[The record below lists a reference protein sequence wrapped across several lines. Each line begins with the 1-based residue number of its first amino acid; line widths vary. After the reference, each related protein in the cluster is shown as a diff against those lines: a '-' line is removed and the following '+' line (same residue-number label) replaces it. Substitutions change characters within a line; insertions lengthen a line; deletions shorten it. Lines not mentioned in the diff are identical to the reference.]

1 MQESPKTSAPE
12 RNIMRIDKH
21 SGGITMHRIHRR
33 SPALLAAALTACTTH
48 ADAQDANGYTWATID
63 HAGNRATN
71 DDELPVTPGRRYGA
85 VDYEFQMATT
95 EVTVGQWFEFV
106 QAYLPIDQANGN
118 GTVNDG
124 LTGSGINIRGIGVVE
139 IREGYSPNRAA
150 DMSWEYAAR
159 YVNWLHNGKVNEEWA
174 FETGVYDTSTF
185 TYNADGSGNH
195 QATRSEGATYWIP
208 SRDEWTK
215 AAYYDPNRYGEGQ
228 EGYWLYPNQ
237 SNTRSINNLLPEDG
251 GEANVTRTDFDNWPL
266 DVAQF
271 DTTSYF
277 GLFDLDGGV
286 GEFTDT
292 VFEGGL
298 NNNTQRYYMSNYWI
312 DPFDPN
318 DPFAVFFD
326 RIDYQSSIEMNQAG
340 NLWGLRLARAVPSP
354 AGSAVL
360 AGGFIFLTRR
370 KRVNHDI
377 CKDTVSTGRP

>member
-1 MQESPKTSAPE
+1 
-12 RNIMRIDKH
+12 MRIDKH
-21 SGGITMHRIHRR
+21 SGGITMHHIHRR
-33 SPALLAAALTACTTH
+33 SPAILAAALTACTAHT
-48 ADAQDANGYTWATID
+48 AAQDANGYTWATID

-118 GTVNDG
+118 GTVNPAF
-124 LTGSGINIRGIGVVE
+124 TGSGINIRGIGVVE
-139 IREGYSPNRAA
+139 IREGFSPNRAA

-159 YVNWLHNGKVNEEWA
+159 YVNWLHNGQVNEEWA

-195 QATRSEGATYWIP
+195 QATRNAGATYWIP

-237 SNTRSINNLLPEDG
+237 SNTRSINSLLPEDG
-251 GEANVTRTDFDNWPL
+251 GEANTSLNPDFDIWPL

-298 NNNTQRYYMSNYWI
+298 NNNTQRYYMSNHWAETTLPD
-312 DPFDPN
+312 DPFG
-318 DPFAVFFD
+318 FYFD
-326 RIDYQSSIEMNQAG
+326 RIDFQSSTELTQAI
-340 NLWGLRLARAVPSP
+340 NLRGLRIARNVPSP
-354 AGSAVL
+354 TGVAVIASVCL
-360 AGGFIFLTRR
+360 FGFRR
-370 KRVNHDI
+370 SRG
-377 CKDTVSTGRP
+377 TF